1 MAQLRAQTQK
11 TLEKKSGKK
20 RFKRDEL
27 KNIKTFFYIYGYGDL
42 DSSVNHFNEPLP
54 ASNL

>member
-11 TLEKKSGKK
+11 TLEKIGKK